1 MSEKIQRD
9 YITAAIADNVLPGSA
24 HRVAEIVSLVASDD
38 PKKPIQF
45 WQLYSVLGH
54 APIVA
59 IAKKFYRRVFDDE
72 EWFSSAFARIGGVDH
87 HIRTQS
93 SMWLDVMGG
102 GFAYHGGEFRLN
114 FHHSHNAIQVMND
127 QGGARWTK
135 LMVETLDDSADLMAA
150 DARIRPSIN
159 TFLAHFFRAC

>member
-1 MSEKIQRD
+1 MSEKTQRD

-24 HRVAEIVSLVASDD
+24 HRVAEIVSMVASDD

-72 EWFSSAFARIGGVDH
+72 EWFISVR
-87 HIRTQS
+87 
-93 SMWLDVMGG
+93 
-102 GFAYHGGEFRLN
+102 
-114 FHHSHNAIQVMND
+114 HSPE
-127 QGGARWTK
+127 
-135 LMVETLDDSADLMAA
+135 LAA
-150 DARIRPSIN
+150 LITISEPNLR
-159 TFLAHFFRAC
+159 CGWM